1 MRSDVK
7 YFLPVPPLVL
17 GASIKILSYNE
28 MGYPLRHRSLNW
40 EVLYSSPRRPQFF
53 QEGYLN
59 TSTPGPQKLID
70 SVDLEQKNKQHQ
82 VFLQGIEIIN
92 K

>member
-1 MRSDVK
+1 MLHKQIETKMRSDVK

-40 EVLYSSPRRPQFF
+40 EVFYSSPR
-53 QEGYLN
+53 
-59 TSTPGPQKLID
+59 
-70 SVDLEQKNKQHQ
+70 
-82 VFLQGIEIIN
+82 
-92 K
+92 